1 MQENDKP
8 LLDALRDIV
17 SYTSLYGEA
26 AGQRA
31 SKALEEYLDI
41 GQGEIPEKLRDPNAV
56 LHRIKNRE
64 LAKLNA
70 AIAGLERWMIFKKT

>member
-41 GQGEIPEKLRDPNAV
+41 GQGCFQV
-56 LHRIKNRE
+56 LPAE
-64 LAKLNA
+64 AQ
-70 AIAGLERWMIFKKT
+70 GE

>member
-1 MQENDKP
+1 MNEI

-41 GQGEIPEKLRDPNAV
+41 GQGCFKV
-56 LHRIKNRE
+56 LPAEAPDENLPKGKE
-64 LAKLNA
+64 
-70 AIAGLERWMIFKKT
+70 